1 MSNQYYFFG
10 TRTTFIQAFTS
21 FNRSL
26 APSLAQNRSAGF
38 LRFVSLCF
46 IYLFIFMTV
55 TMFNTTN
62 VIYQSTVI
70 KCMDY
75 FYS

>member
-1 MSNQYYFFG
+1 MLKIVPQVFFC
-10 TRTTFIQAFTS
+10 
-21 FNRSL
+21 
-26 APSLAQNRSAGF
+26 
-38 LRFVSLCF
+38 FVSLCF

-62 VIYQSTVI
+62 VIYQSTVL